1 MPLELSKYI
10 QDFIRPYKP
19 VTDDV
24 KEIYDYFL
32 ELEQRMGLQFH
43 YKVGMTL
50 SIRQKKYNIVQTSA
64 RQSTLMSEKGIVRKY
79 KNYSLNM
86 RCIDNKSIFIKRYIR
101 TANMVILT
109 WKYLCEQVDNPF
121 YKMIIL
127 KKYKKFWTSY
137 I

>member
-1 MPLELSKYI
+1 MPSELSKYI

-19 VTDDV
+19 VTEDII
-24 KEIYDYFL
+24 EIYDYFL
-32 ELEQRMGLQFH
+32 ELEKRMSEQFR

-50 SIRQKKYNIVQTSA
+50 HIHKSKYNVVKTDKYQT
-64 RQSTLMSEKGIVRKY
+64 TLQNEKGVSKNYR
-79 KNYSLNM
+79 NYSLNM

-109 WKYLCEQVDNPF
+109 WKYFYKKCPF
-121 YKMIIL
+121 DKMIIL